1 MERITRIT
9 VRQLTKS
16 YGANPVLT
24 SIDLDFSGGH
34 VYGIVGQ
41 NGAGKTTLFNCLAG
55 LETHG
60 GTVIAEGGRLKDRLG
75 FLQTDPFMLP
85 RLTGRE
91 YLRLFCKARA
101 VPEGDL
107 DVRNVFDLP
116 LDRYAQ
122 QYSTGM
128 KKKLA
133 LQAILL
139 QGNEFFILDEPYNGV
154 DIHSALLITEII
166 RRLRASG
173 KVVLISSHIFSTLKD
188 TCDVI
193 HVLDGGK
200 MAETVEKAE
209 FKRLEQAMTDFA
221 VGNKLDA
228 LSLR

>member
-1 MERITRIT
+1 MNVQ

-16 YGANPVLT
+16 FGVNPVLAG
-24 SIDLDFSGGH
+24 IDLDFVGGH

-55 LETHG
+55 LEAHG
-60 GTVIAEGGRLKDRLG
+60 GTVTTEGGRLKDRLG
-75 FLQTDPFMLP
+75 FLQTEPFMLS
-85 RLTGRE
+85 RMTGRE
-91 YLRLFCKARA
+91 YLRLCCKARG
-101 VPEGDL
+101 VPDGDL
-107 DVRNVFDLP
+107 DARNVFDLP

-139 QGNEFFILDEPYNGV
+139 QPNDVFILDEPYNGV

-166 RRLRASG
+166 HRLRASG
-173 KVVLISSHIFSTLKD
+173 KVILISSHIFSTLKD

-193 HVLDGGK
+193 HVLDSGK
-200 MAETVEKAE
+200 MAKTVEKAD
-209 FKRLEQAMTDFA
+209 FNRLEQAMTDFA

-228 LSLR
+228 LPLG